1 MLLLLLLL
9 LSCRAPTIAWDTFE
23 VGVAPTGFGEVSP
36 LPSVGRGGPM
46 AMVATAA
53 GLLCER
59 CFVER
64 VPVLFCYIVHGFPA
78 DFVRCSAQGTW
89 FRGRKVTILGIS
101 MGKTACTRV
110 LGLQILASLKVLL
123 VPVRS
128 IDKREF
134 VLASIR
140 SFLKGYNSNDTT
152 CIIILYY
159 TCGMYIC
166 IYTMCTRVPA
176 LNTDGRTARNLE
188 ERVFSPRKKNQPSSN
203 LLSRRSTKH
212 LGRKPDLK

>member
-46 AMVATAA
+46 AMAATAA

-89 FRGRKVTILGIS
+89 FRGRKVNIPGVS
-101 MGKTACTRV
+101 MAKTDTTWV
-110 LGLQILASLKVLL
+110 LVT
-123 VPVRS
+123 
-128 IDKREF
+128 REF
-134 VLASIR
+134 AGTR
-140 SFLKGYNSNDTT
+140 SPNTREFEGKES
-152 CIIILYY
+152 LYS
-159 TCGMYIC
+159 
-166 IYTMCTRVPA
+166 RVP
-176 LNTDGRTARNLE
+176 G
-188 ERVFSPRKKNQPSSN
+188 FF
-203 LLSRRSTKH
+203 
-212 LGRKPDLK
+212 